1 MAKSKLPSGIKA
13 ILGVIV
19 GTCPIC
25 GTTSGFGGTD
35 IEDKR
40 YRGRL
45 SGIHKPFSRQALTN
59 RRITARTVTRECRRC
74 GFRFSFRWVTLR
86 NTFLKKAEDSK
97 IEEEKKMYL
106 RMAKQIQEWIDFPT
120 DPYYDI
126 GRVEGEVIIRR
137 KH

>member
-1 MAKSKLPSGIKA
+1 MAKSKLPHRIQS
-13 ILGVIV
+13 ILRVIV

-25 GTTSGFGGTD
+25 GTTSGWGGTD

-45 SGIHKPFSRQALTN
+45 SEIGKRYSRQALTN

-86 NTFLKKAEDSK
+86 NTLLKKAVDSK
-97 IEEEKKMYL
+97 REEEKQMYFG
-106 RMAKQIQEWIDFPT
+106 MAEQIQEWINWPT
-120 DPYYDI
+120 DHYYDI
-126 GRVEGEVIIRR
+126 GRVEEEVVIRKKR
-137 KH
+137 